1 MLDTPPQSQLTP
13 HSSASSS
20 IATPNNAGN
29 LFGSPVLEN
38 ELRQPSSDHLNRVS
52 LLGHWYKDNSCD
64 CRFSLNILE
73 YYFYKSSHFLDTKIL
88 YIKSIR

>member
-20 IATPNNAGN
+20 LATPNIVDN
-29 LFGSPVLEN
+29 LFGSPALEN

-52 LLGHWYKDNSCD
+52 LL
-64 CRFSLNILE
+64 
-73 YYFYKSSHFLDTKIL
+73 
-88 YIKSIR
+88 